1 MATQT
6 MNPDARTL
14 TGGRTLT
21 VYTKPRC
28 VQCDA
33 TKRDLNR
40 RSVRY
45 DYVDVTLDKDALDR
59 VTSLGYKAVPV
70 VTVTGADGAHLQ
82 DWNGYRPDL
91 IAALYPPQVV

>member
-6 MNPDARTL
+6 MNPDGRPL
-14 TGGRTLT
+14 GGGRTLT
-21 VYTKPRC
+21 VHTKPAC

-40 RSVRY
+40 RGVRY
-45 DYVDVTLDKDALDR
+45 DTVDVTRDEDAYNT
-59 VTSLGYKAVPV
+59 VVALGYAAVPV
-70 VTVTGADGAHLQ
+70 VTVTGRDGAHLQ

-91 IAALYPPQVV
+91 IAALYPPREV